1 MHMDAHCIKF
11 TFTPDEDFLCPDLD
25 KVVPGHVGFA
35 DLKVTKP
42 KMKPRPARLQA
53 SHARVM
59 RTGTRAEQAQFAF
72 AAVIWDN
79 ESDEASLEGYIMDA
93 VVLGRSLQ
101 EHAPKADRIMLATRS
116 ALMSALLAG
125 EGGGT
130 CRGGRAARV
139 AS

>member
-1 MHMDAHCIKF
+1 
-11 TFTPDEDFLCPDLD
+11 
-25 KVVPGHVGFA
+25 
-35 DLKVTKP
+35 
-42 KMKPRPARLQA
+42 MKPRPARLQA

-116 ALMSALLAG
+116 ALMSPASPLLSLYWQVREVEHVEVA
-125 EGGGT
+125 EQLVSHPDMRPRFRKCFT
-130 CRGGRAARV
+130 KLRV
-139 AS
+139 FELEEYQK